1 MNQHGGISKSMA
13 KKSSS
18 SNSGHLLLDTHILLW
33 LSSGDERLSQPII
46 TTIEKAA
53 QRREIRLSVISLWEV
68 GYLIKRGRIT
78 LSRDIKTFWQQTLER
93 LFAQDLAINADDIVQ
108 FHKLPENFHGDP
120 GDRFLVSQAI
130 TRGLRLI
137 TADSKIILLGDQ
149 LAPARIL
156 AANATHHAG

>member
-18 SNSGHLLLDTHILLW
+18 SSSHLLLDTHILLW
-33 LSSGDERLSQPII
+33 LASGDERLSQSSIN
-46 TTIEKAA
+46 TIEKAA
-53 QRREIRLSVISLWEV
+53 QRRELRLSVITLWEI
-68 GYLIKRGRIT
+68 GYLIKKGRVN
-78 LSRDIKTFWQQTLER
+78 LSSDIKTYWEQTLER

-108 FHKLPENFHGDP
+108 YHKLPENFHGDP

-130 TRGLRLI
+130 TRGMRLM
-137 TADSKIILLGDQ
+137 TADSKIIPFADQ

-156 AANATHHAG
+156 AANASQESD